1 MENHTEKKYRIR
13 AGICIFFL
21 LVIGLI
27 ATDNYKKLPGFHKDV
42 LQIGVFSD
50 SYWEVQNG
58 WAYRI
63 AEDAIARFEEQH
75 PGVRVEYVS
84 GIIKEDYA
92 DWLSGQ
98 MMKGEAPDVFFVLGE
113 HFNDFAEA
121 GVLKNLDGLIKED
134 DEFLPERYYSSAYAY
149 GNYEGTQYAL
159 PFTCAP

>member
-1 MENHTEKKYRIR
+1 MEINGKSYGKEIPDSSGDLHI
-13 AGICIFFL
+13 FL

-84 GIIKEDYA
+84 GIIK
-92 DWLSGQ
+92 
-98 MMKGEAPDVFFVLGE
+98 
-113 HFNDFAEA
+113 
-121 GVLKNLDGLIKED
+121 
-134 DEFLPERYYSSAYAY
+134 
-149 GNYEGTQYAL
+149 
-159 PFTCAP
+159 